1 MAHEPGHSR
10 YTDIGDPTSPGFF
23 EDPNLTTSELL
34 QQRFG
39 TPKIPGGTTAG
50 TFNALLSPGA
60 RYTDIGDPT
69 SPGFFEDPNL
79 TTEQQLG
86 QKFGLPSSTPT
97 IPGGITVDMAHALLS
112 PGARGAEYDP
122 GDLSEVAAG
131 QTPANPNIPIRADQ
145 IRTLI
150 RLGIDPEGIL
160 TQLDFQ
166 RAMNAS
172 FGPAGTVTGQANIS
186 RGAPELGR
194 GLFTPSE
201 DTFGPGSGEGLR
213 EFAAMLQTMFGEESA
228 QNLIAQLMK
237 LSGFDTGTL
246 ATPNLTATTF
256 AR

>member
-1 MAHEPGHSR
+1 MGHEEGHSR
-10 YTDIGDPTSPGFF
+10 FVDIGDPTSPGFF

-39 TPKIPGGTTAG
+39 TPKIPGGTPTI
-50 TFNALLSPGA
+50 PG
-60 RYTDIGDPT
+60 G
-69 SPGFFEDPNL
+69 
-79 TTEQQLG
+79 
-86 QKFGLPSSTPT
+86 TPT
-97 IPGGITVDMAHALLS
+97 IPGGITAGTFNALLS

-122 GDLSEVAAG
+122 GNLLEVAAG
-131 QTPANPNIPIRADQ
+131 STPANPNIPIREDQ

-150 RLGIDPEGIL
+150 RLGIDPGGIH

-172 FGPAGTVTGQANIS
+172 FGPTGTVVGQAGIS

-194 GLFTPSE
+194 GLFTPPE

-213 EFAAMLQTMFGEESA
+213 EFSAMLQTMFGEESA

-237 LSGFDTGTL
+237 LSGLGPGTL